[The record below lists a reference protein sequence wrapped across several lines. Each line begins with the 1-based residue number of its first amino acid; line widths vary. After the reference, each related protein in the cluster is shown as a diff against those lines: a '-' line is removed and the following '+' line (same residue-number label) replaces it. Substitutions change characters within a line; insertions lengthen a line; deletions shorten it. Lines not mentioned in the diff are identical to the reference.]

1 MVLLIEILIIVI
13 GNVTYYRNKREND
26 GIYRVEAKRIAN
38 ELENKDVNYIDL
50 SGYKTIIRVS
60 EFNEEEICNNAYV
73 VEKAGDKLYRIEYK
87 RVSSNYLVLYMNI
100 IAGSMLIFTLV
111 IMLYINMRII
121 KPFNKMEEL
130 AVSLAKGNLSMPVKA
145 EKSKYFGKFLWG
157 MDMLRENLETA
168 RERELEYQKERKTL
182 VLSLSHDIKTPL
194 SAIELYTNAL
204 TKELYTSESK
214 KREALYGID
223 KNAKEIKRYIDEI
236 INASREDFLNLKVET
251 GEFYLSQIMK
261 SVKKFY
267 IDKLGIK
274 HTELKIEKYMDC
286 ICKGDSERVIEVI
299 QNIMENAIKYG
310 DGKQIE
316 ITFADEEDCRLIYI
330 SNTGCSINEEELPYL
345 FDSFYRGSNSHN
357 IKGSGLGLYIC
368 RQLMLKMDGEVFA
381 DINDNIFKVGVVV
394 RKAK

>member
-13 GNVTYYRNKREND
+13 GNVAYYGNKREND
-26 GIYRVEAKRIAN
+26 GIYRVEAKRIVK
-38 ELENKDVNYIDL
+38 ELENKEVNYIDL

-60 EFNEEEICNNAYV
+60 EFNSDEICNNAYV

-87 RVSSNYLVLYMNI
+87 RVSNNYLVLYMNI
-100 IAGSMLIFTLV
+100 IVGSMLIFTLV
-111 IMLYINMRII
+111 IMFYINMRII

-130 AVSLAKGNLSMPVKA
+130 AVSLAKGNLSMPIKA

-157 MDMLRENLETA
+157 MDMLRENLEAA

-204 TKELYTSESK
+204 TKELYTSENK

-223 KNAKEIKRYIDEI
+223 KNAKEIKKYIDEI
-236 INASREDFLNLKVET
+236 INASREDFLNLEVRMD
-251 GEFYLSQIMK
+251 EFYLSQII
-261 SVKKFY
+261 Y
-267 IDKLGIK
+267 IDKLGLK
-274 HTELKIEKYMDC
+274 HTELKIEKYTDC
-286 ICKGDSERVIEVI
+286 ICRGDSERVIEVI

-381 DINDNIFKVGVVV
+381 DINGNIFRVGVVV